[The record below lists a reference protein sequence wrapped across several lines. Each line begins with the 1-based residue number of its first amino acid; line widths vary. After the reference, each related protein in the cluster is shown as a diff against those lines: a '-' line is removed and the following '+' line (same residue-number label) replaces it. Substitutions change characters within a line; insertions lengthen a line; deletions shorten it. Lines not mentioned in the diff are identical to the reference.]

1 MIVLLVR
8 PLLTRRRRW
17 RNRLRLRRTSSG
29 RSVYNY
35 FRHYWPQAGR
45 YVQHDPIGLEGG
57 LNTYLYANGN
67 PLRYVDPLGLE
78 GIGYWTFPPGP
89 QRDAFERNAARGAW
103 CPDFD
108 AFANQIRANR
118 ASSALTL
125 GSLVS
130 METFGTM
137 PKTPPE
143 LRGFG
148 VPKEQLNP
156 FTSQLSRWSGRFG
169 IRALRDAGRTLVAR
183 YLLGPAAT
191 LAVVGEGFYDIGVIG
206 KAAYDTTSNPQEDCG
221 CGN

>member
-1 MIVLLVR
+1 MQPAR

-17 RNRLRLRRTSSG
+17 RNRRRVRRRAAG

-35 FRHYWPQAGR
+35 FRDYAPEIGR
-45 YVQHDPIGLEGG
+45 YVQSDPIGLDGG

-67 PLRYVDPLGLE
+67 PLSYIDPLGLE

-108 AFANQIRANR
+108 AFANQVRENR
-118 ASSALTL
+118 ASNALTL
-125 GSLVS
+125 GSLVA
-130 METFGTM
+130 MEAVGTM
-137 PKTPPE
+137 PKTPSE

-148 VPKEQLNP
+148 VPKGQLNP
-156 FTSQLSRWSGRFG
+156 TTGQLSRWSDRLGM
-169 IRALRDAGRTLVAR
+169 RALRVAGRTTAGIVA
-183 YLLGPAAT
+183 GAVAT